1 MIDNTMSVSAK
12 DVKALRDRTG
22 AGMMDCKRALTETA
36 GDIEAA
42 IDLLRSKGAAKAAKR
57 AGKSANEGAIGSYV
71 HFDKRT
77 AVIVELNCETDF
89 VAKTDDFQGLAKQIA
104 LHIASQAPI
113 SVSPEDIPE
122 DVVTRE
128 RKVYEEQVKE
138 QGKPDDI
145 ASRIIEGKLNKFFK
159 ETTLLAQPFVKNP
172 DQTIGELITEVS
184 AKTGEKIEVTRFM
197 RFKVG
202 EAPQ

>member
-1 MIDNTMSVSAK
+1 MTDNTMSISAK

-36 GDIEAA
+36 GDIESA
-42 IDLLRSKGAAKAAKR
+42 IDVLRAKGAAKAAKR
-57 AGKSANEGAIGSYV
+57 AEKSANEGAIGSYV
-71 HFDKRT
+71 HFDNRT

-89 VAKTDDFQGLAKQIA
+89 VAKTDDFRGLAKQIA
-104 LHIASQAPI
+104 LHIASQAPLA
-113 SVSPEDIPE
+113 VGPEDIPE
-122 DVVTRE
+122 DVVARE

-145 ASRIIEGKLNKFFK
+145 ASKIVEGKLNKFFT

-172 DQTIGELITEVS
+172 DQTIGDLITEIS
-184 AKTGEKIEVTRFM
+184 AKTGEKIKVARFM

-202 EAPQ
+202 E